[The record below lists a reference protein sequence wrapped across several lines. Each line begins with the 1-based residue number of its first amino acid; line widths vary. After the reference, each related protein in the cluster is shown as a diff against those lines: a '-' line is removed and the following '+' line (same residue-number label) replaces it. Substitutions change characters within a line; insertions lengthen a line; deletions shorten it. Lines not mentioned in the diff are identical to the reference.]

1 MFCPDYE
8 GKICYRCY
16 RENWINL
23 SPVIIENCRKPSPGM
38 INFLIQFHAPITDA
52 LMVGD
57 RPEDEGAA
65 QAAGIKFMLANEWR
79 NQ

>member
-1 MFCPDYE
+1 
-8 GKICYRCY
+8 
-16 RENWINL
+16 
-23 SPVIIENCRKPSPGM
+23 M